1 MLPINLRSFWFIL
14 VTLFET
20 MKVCF
25 YQNKYFFSVSLFF
38 WDLKWEMKQ
47 HLIISN
53 RCFFQTVSVVTRPK
67 LILYETFMWWLQRR
81 MNVFCTFSLSCVS
94 IWDQIEIIMAVL
106 VLSSAGN
113 LMAVLENI
121 FDHCRGVFMA
131 LQNTNSAFFVK
142 IVIGSC
148 PLTILAEKLNHT
160 YFTWP

>member
-1 MLPINLRSFWFIL
+1 M
-14 VTLFET
+14 
-20 MKVCF
+20 
-25 YQNKYFFSVSLFF
+25 SLFF

-131 LQNTNSAFFVK
+131 LQNINSAFFVK